1 MKAIVTVADK
11 LMSDKEYSEG
21 SLEECEQ
28 FAEDRKQPYDE
39 VDAVLFA
46 LEWARKNA
54 LAYEFMEFFLIDYK
68 KTGDVASAIAF
79 ANREWDL

>member
-1 MKAIVTVADK
+1 MN
-11 LMSDKEYSEG
+11 E
-21 SLEECEQ
+21 
-28 FAEDRKQPYDE
+28 QPYDE

-46 LEWARKNA
+46 LEHARKNG

-68 KTGDVASAIAF
+68 KTSDVASAIAF